1 MDIIILGLIIAV
13 ILFFGCLP
21 LILGVAFMGWQ
32 KKIKIKHQESGIEK
46 NCFVGYAW
54 TYFIFGFFVPI
65 FRGEILIG
73 VLHLI
78 FSILTFGVFQIVM
91 PFLYNKHYSTRLLT
105 DGWKLADTEENN
117 NLAKVKIGIAG

>member
-13 ILFFGCLP
+13 LLFLLP

-32 KKIKIKHQESGIEK
+32 KTIKIRHQESGIEK

-54 TYFIFGFFVPI
+54 TYFFFGFFVPI

-78 FSILTFGVFQIVM
+78 FSILTFGIFQIVM

-117 NLAKVKIGIAG
+117 NLAKVKIGIA

>member
-1 MDIIILGLIIAV
+1 MDIIIFGLIIAV
-13 ILFFGCLP
+13 LLFLLP
-21 LILGVAFMGWQ
+21 MILGVAFMGWQ

-54 TYFIFGFFVPI
+54 TYFMFGFFVPI

-105 DGWKLADTEENN
+105 DGWELADTEENN
-117 NLAKVKIGIAG
+117 DLAKIKIGMA

>member
-13 ILFFGCLP
+13 LLFLLP

-32 KKIKIKHQESGIEK
+32 KKIKIEHQESGIEK
-46 NCFVGYAW
+46 ICFVGYAW

>member
-13 ILFFGCLP
+13 LLFLLP
-21 LILGVAFMGWQ
+21 MILGIAFMGWQ

-78 FSILTFGVFQIVM
+78 FSILTVGVFQIVM
-91 PFLYNKHYSTRLLT
+91 PFLYNKHYSTRFLT

>member
-54 TYFIFGFFVPI
+54 TYFLFGFFVPI

-117 NLAKVKIGIAG
+117 DLAKVKIGIA

>member
-1 MDIIILGLIIAV
+1 L
-13 ILFFGCLP
+13 
-21 LILGVAFMGWQ
+21 
-32 KKIKIKHQESGIEK
+32 
-46 NCFVGYAW
+46 
-54 TYFIFGFFVPI
+54 FGFFVPI

-105 DGWKLADTEENN
+105 DGWELADTEENN
-117 NLAKVKIGIAG
+117 DLAKIKIGMA

>member
-13 ILFFGCLP
+13 LLFLLP

-54 TYFIFGFFVPI
+54 TYFFFGFFVPI

-117 NLAKVKIGIAG
+117 DLAKTKIGIA